1 MAHGS
6 YVTKRQS
13 TKLLAS
19 LIVIRSNNALM
30 NIYINSPENLKL
42 IMTLMTDKSK
52 NLQLEAFNVF
62 KVMVANPRK
71 SKPVFD
77 ILVKN
82 RDKLLTY
89 FKTFGLDSQDS
100 TFLDERE
107 FIVQEID
114 SLPRIIS
121 STTEVSN
128 NNASSSNVASITSP
142 SSVMNNQSSILTHS
156 TSPDSR

>member
-1 MAHGS
+1 
-6 YVTKRQS
+6 
-13 TKLLAS
+13 
-19 LIVIRSNNALM
+19 
-30 NIYINSPENLKL
+30 
-42 IMTLMTDKSK
+42 MTDKSK

-71 SKPVFD
+71 SKPIFD

-128 NNASSSNVASITSP
+128 NNASSSNAASITSP